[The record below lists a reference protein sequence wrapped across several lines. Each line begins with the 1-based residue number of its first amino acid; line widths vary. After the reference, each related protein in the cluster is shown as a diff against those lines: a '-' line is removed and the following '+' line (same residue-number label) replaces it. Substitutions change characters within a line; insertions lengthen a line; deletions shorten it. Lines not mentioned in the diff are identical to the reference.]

1 MQFSGMNRQEER
13 KYFEM
18 LDKKNRNRKKSARC
32 IYTGCERYSIG
43 SHSISKN
50 SHIKNIAEN
59 GEVMS
64 FCPIRQGDNKELLLK
79 KVGINQASV
88 FHGFCK
94 EHDQLFQSIDIN
106 GICTY
111 KDLFLQCY
119 RSVCYWLHMLTVDG
133 STMGELQKY
142 TDDVMRGFF
151 KRIVPSFDYD
161 AVRFDKEYGENKV
174 DFVKTIKELKTL
186 LETQI
191 ECINNDRKIDNSVLV
206 QIGDV
211 EILFRKVEEVIP
223 VVLNTMNTIVT
234 GEDNVFQI
242 VLPNKMDTDIIVI
255 NASHK
260 RVVLLDTWKVATSN
274 MLNIIELIES
284 WMISNEIWYIQPS
297 VIEKIPETRLK
308 IICEDIRYWQGEHK
322 LWEVYDMSIFDDLRQ
337 KYFKIYKDNDNL
349 DDEYVKKE
357 RQKFIPQKRL
367 NKEQREKNMR
377 RLMGKLQYYGD
388 FRDMT
393 KE

>member
-1 MQFSGMNRQEER
+1 
-13 KYFEM
+13 
-18 LDKKNRNRKKSARC
+18 
-32 IYTGCERYSIG
+32 
-43 SHSISKN
+43 
-50 SHIKNIAEN
+50 
-59 GEVMS
+59 
-64 FCPIRQGDNKELLLK
+64 
-79 KVGINQASV
+79 
-88 FHGFCK
+88 
-94 EHDQLFQSIDIN
+94 
-106 GICTY
+106 
-111 KDLFLQCY
+111 
-119 RSVCYWLHMLTVDG
+119 MLTVDG

-151 KRIVPSFDYD
+151 KRIIPSFDFD
-161 AVRFDKEYGENKV
+161 AFRFDKEYEENKV
-174 DFVKTIKELKTL
+174 DFVKTIRELKTL

-191 ECINNDRKIDNSVLV
+191 ECINDDRKIDNSVLV

-223 VVLNTMNTIVT
+223 VVLNTMNTIAT

-297 VIEKIPETRLK
+297 VIEKIPEVRLK

-349 DDEYVKKE
+349 DDEYEEKE

>member
-1 MQFSGMNRQEER
+1 MM
-13 KYFEM
+13 
-18 LDKKNRNRKKSARC
+18 
-32 IYTGCERYSIG
+32 IG
-43 SHSISKN
+43 K
-50 SHIKNIAEN
+50 
-59 GEVMS
+59 
-64 FCPIRQGDNKELLLK
+64 L
-79 KVGINQASV
+79 
-88 FHGFCK
+88 
-94 EHDQLFQSIDIN
+94 
-106 GICTY
+106 
-111 KDLFLQCY
+111 
-119 RSVCYWLHMLTVDG
+119 
-133 STMGELQKY
+133 
-142 TDDVMRGFF
+142 
-151 KRIVPSFDYD
+151 
-161 AVRFDKEYGENKV
+161 
-174 DFVKTIKELKTL
+174 
-186 LETQI
+186 
-191 ECINNDRKIDNSVLV
+191 
-206 QIGDV
+206 IGDV

-223 VVLNTMNTIVT
+223 VVLNTMNTIAT

-284 WMISNEIWYIQPS
+284 WMISNEIW
-297 VIEKIPETRLK
+297 LK

-349 DDEYVKKE
+349 DDEYEEKE

>member
-1 MQFSGMNRQEER
+1 MKYR
-13 KYFEM
+13 KDNDPRFVIQNWM
-18 LDKKNRNRKKSARC
+18 RNRNTVEFLAVW
-32 IYTGCERYSIG
+32 E
-43 SHSISKN
+43 
-50 SHIKNIAEN
+50 
-59 GEVMS
+59 
-64 FCPIRQGDNKELLLK
+64 ELHNPDFNR
-79 KVGINQASV
+79 VQ
-88 FHGFCK
+88 F
-94 EHDQLFQSIDIN
+94 E
-106 GICTY
+106 
-111 KDLFLQCY
+111 
-119 RSVCYWLHMLTVDG
+119 
-133 STMGELQKY
+133 
-142 TDDVMRGFF
+142 
-151 KRIVPSFDYD
+151 
-161 AVRFDKEYGENKV
+161 AVRSEAGLNRFVMTPTKWIEQTNAIGIVSKAGRYGGGTYAHS
-174 DFVKTIKELKTL
+174 DIA
-186 LETQI
+186 
-191 ECINNDRKIDNSVLV
+191 
-206 QIGDV
+206 
-211 EILFRKVEEVIP
+211 
-223 VVLNTMNTIVT
+223 MA
-234 GEDNVFQI
+234 FQI

-297 VIEKIPETRLK
+297 VIEKIPEVRLK

-349 DDEYVKKE
+349 DDEYEEKE

>member
-1 MQFSGMNRQEER
+1 MVF
-13 KYFEM
+13 
-18 LDKKNRNRKKSARC
+18 A
-32 IYTGCERYSIG
+32 
-43 SHSISKN
+43 
-50 SHIKNIAEN
+50 HIKICFCNVI
-59 GEVMS
+59 EVY
-64 FCPIRQGDNKELLLK
+64 
-79 KVGINQASV
+79 A
-88 FHGFCK
+88 
-94 EHDQLFQSIDIN
+94 
-106 GICTY
+106 
-111 KDLFLQCY
+111 
-119 RSVCYWLHMLTVDG
+119 

-151 KRIVPSFDYD
+151 KRIIPSFDFD
-161 AVRFDKEYGENKV
+161 AFRFDKEYEENKV
-174 DFVKTIKELKTL
+174 DFVKTIRELKTL

-191 ECINNDRKIDNSVLV
+191 ECINDDRKIDNSVLV

-223 VVLNTMNTIVT
+223 VVLNTMNTIAT

-297 VIEKIPETRLK
+297 VIEKIPEVRLK

-349 DDEYVKKE
+349 DDEYEEKE